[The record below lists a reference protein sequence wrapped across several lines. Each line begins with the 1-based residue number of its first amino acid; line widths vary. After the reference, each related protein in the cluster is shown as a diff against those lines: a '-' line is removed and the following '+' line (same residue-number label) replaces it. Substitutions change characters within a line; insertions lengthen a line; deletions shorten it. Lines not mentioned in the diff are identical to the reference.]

1 MATHGILEPRAAF
14 SLTRYAP
21 PADLV
26 GFVERFWIVRWDLER
41 AHEQETLPFPCAN
54 LVVGSHRP
62 GLFGVPTTRFVAR
75 LEGRGSVI
83 GAKFRPGGLR
93 AIVGIPAFELTGK
106 SLPVETAFAEA
117 GAALVQDLER
127 ISEDDDA
134 RVARM
139 TAFLRARSPRVDEES
154 ILSSKSVDLVYQ
166 DPELAKVSEL
176 AERMSVPVR
185 TLERAYRRCVG
196 VSPKWVIRRARVQEA
211 AVRAAS
217 GSVVDWTA
225 LAHELGY
232 FDQSHFIRDFKA
244 QVGRTPADYA
254 VLARR

>member
-14 SLTRYAP
+14 SLTRHAP
-21 PADLV
+21 PADLA

-93 AIVGIPAFELTGK
+93 AIVGVPAFELTGK
-106 SLPVETAFAEA
+106 SVPVETAFTD
-117 GAALVQDLER
+117 GARLVADLER
-127 ISEDDDA
+127 VSHDDDA

-139 TAFLRARSPRVDEES
+139 IGFLRARSPVVDEES
-154 ILSSKSVDLVYQ
+154 ILSSTSVDRVYS
-166 DPELAKVSEL
+166 DPEIARVVEL

-185 TLERAYRRCVG
+185 TLERAFRRCVG

-217 GSVVDWTA
+217 GSVVDWSA

-254 VLARR
+254 ALARR